1 MAPQPLTEP
10 EIAEALSGLP
20 GWTLEQNRVVRGYRL
35 DGHLAAVALLVHIAT
50 VQEELNHHAD
60 LALTYN
66 RLGVSVTTHSVGGKV
81 TDLDIQL
88 ARRIEEIAP
97 GHGAR

>member
-50 VQEELNHHAD
+50 VQ
-60 LALTYN
+60 
-66 RLGVSVTTHSVGGKV
+66 
-81 TDLDIQL
+81 
-88 ARRIEEIAP
+88 
-97 GHGAR
+97 